1 MKLRT
6 LILLECYKQKKGLIW
21 LFLLVIPAGTTMAM
35 FLDFQIRYDYLLD
48 TAGPGYTSWDL
59 LLLENH
65 RVLGWGMF
73 LPMFV
78 GIIYALLYQVEETSN
93 SWKQLLSLP
102 VRKEEFYISK
112 FVAGWL
118 FSTLLIVLNLL
129 GLILVGFMM
138 NFPEPVEWKS
148 YGVYVGKQILMIMA
162 VAGLHNW
169 LSFSFKNSVIGIV
182 IGFAGVILS
191 SIVIFMFPEYA
202 KIFPYAYPF
211 FTDGLDS
218 ESLTEMLRYNFVLF
232 IALFGLGLWQFKRRD
247 VL

>member
-1 MKLRT
+1 MKLHT
-6 LILLECYKQKKGLIW
+6 LIRLECYKQRKGLIW
-21 LFLLVIPAGTTMAM
+21 LFLLVIPAGTTLAM
-35 FLDFQIRYDYLLD
+35 YLDFQIRYDYLLD
-48 TAGPGYTSWDL
+48 TAKSGYTSWDL

-78 GIIYALLYQVEETSN
+78 GIIYALLYHVEESHN

-102 VRKEEFYISK
+102 VRREEFYLSK
-112 FVAGWL
+112 FVAGLL
-118 FSTLLIVLNLL
+118 FSTLLILLNML
-129 GLILVGFMM
+129 GLVLVGMM
-138 NFPEPVEWKS
+138 MDFPEPVEWKS
-148 YGVYVGKQILMIMA
+148 YGAYVGKQVLMIMA

-191 SIVIFMFPEYA
+191 SIVIFMFPDYA
-202 KIFPYAYPF
+202 KIYPYAFTF
-211 FTDGLDS
+211 FTDGFDS
-218 ESLTEMLRYNFVLF
+218 ESLTEMVLYNFVLLAVF
-232 IALFGLGLWQFKRRD
+232 FGLGLWQFKRRD

>member
-1 MKLRT
+1 MKLHT
-6 LILLECYKQKKGLIW
+6 LIWLEGYKQKKGLIW

-48 TAGPGYTSWDL
+48 TVRPGHTSWDL
-59 LLLENH
+59 LLMENH

-78 GIIYALLYQVEETSN
+78 GIIYALLYQVEESRN

-102 VRKEEFYISK
+102 VRREEFYLAK
-112 FVAGWL
+112 FVAGWI
-118 FSTLLIVLNLL
+118 FSVLLIVLNVS
-129 GLILVGFMM
+129 GLILVGFIMD
-138 NFPEPVEWKS
+138 FPEAMEWKS
-148 YGVYVGKQILMIMA
+148 YSIYAGKQIVLILA

-191 SIVIFMFPEYA
+191 SIVIFMFPEWV
-202 KIFPYAYPF
+202 KIYPYAYTF
-211 FTDGLDS
+211 FTDGYDGGS
-218 ESLTEMLRYNFVLF
+218 ITEMIFNNFIMLGVF
-232 IALFGLGLWQFKRRD
+232 FGLGLWQFKRRD